1 MRIHRKDQELE
12 NSQFPNLMTILAVI
26 FDLDGTVLDNED
38 EYGAAFRAIL
48 RLLGKKVD
56 KKFPH
61 IGGIGVKENWPRL
74 LAKYKIK
81 TKKTIDELTFET
93 QNEYLKR
100 ISGVTFKKGFE
111 DFISELKGSNIGT
124 ALATSN
130 ARWIIDEVS
139 DILPLSHF
147 FDIVTTGEEV
157 DFKKPEPDLFLLTA
171 QKLGVEASECL
182 VIEDSNAGIEAAHR
196 AGMKAVGIYRDRKH
210 AEELKDADLLIHNF
224 YELSPSL
231 IAAL

>member
-1 MRIHRKDQELE
+1 MSI
-12 NSQFPNLMTILAVI
+12 SAVI

-38 EYGAAFRAIL
+38 EYGAAFRTIL

-56 KKFPH
+56 KKYPH

-74 LAKYKIK
+74 LSKYRIK
-81 TKKTIDELTFET
+81 TKKTVEELTHET

-100 ISGVTFKKGFE
+100 IGEVTFKKGFE
-111 DFISELKGSNIGT
+111 DFVADLKDSGIST

-130 ARWIIDEVS
+130 AWWIVDAIS
-139 DILPLSHF
+139 QIHPLNHF
-147 FDIVTTGEEV
+147 FKTITTGEEV
-157 DFKKPEPDLFLLTA
+157 DFKKPDPDLFLLTA
-171 QKLGVEASECL
+171 QKLEVEPSDCL

-196 AGMKAVGIYRDRKH
+196 AGMRAIGIYRDRKH
-210 AEELKDADLLIHNF
+210 AEELKEADLLIRNF
-224 YELSPSL
+224 YELSQAS

>member
-1 MRIHRKDQELE
+1 
-12 NSQFPNLMTILAVI
+12 MTISAVI

-38 EYGAAFRAIL
+38 EYGAAFRTIL

-56 KKFPH
+56 KKYPH

-81 TKKTIDELTFET
+81 TKKTFEELTLET

-100 ISGVTFKKGFE
+100 IGEVTLKKGFE
-111 DFISELKGSNIGT
+111 NFAVDLKNSGISC

-130 ARWIIDEVS
+130 AWWIVDAISE
-139 DILPLSHF
+139 IHPLSHF
-147 FDIVTTGEEV
+147 FDTITTGEEV
-157 DFKKPEPDLFLLTA
+157 DFKKPDPDLFLLTA
-171 QKLGVEASECL
+171 QKLGMESSECL

-196 AGMKAVGIYRDRKH
+196 AGMKAIGIYRDRNH
-210 AEELKDADLLIHNF
+210 AQELKEADLLIRNF
-224 YELSPSL
+224 YELSPAS

>member
-1 MRIHRKDQELE
+1 MKV
-12 NSQFPNLMTILAVI
+12 SAVI

-38 EYGAAFRAIL
+38 EYGAAFRTIL

-56 KKFPH
+56 KKYPH

-81 TKKTIDELTFET
+81 TKKTFEELTLET

-100 ISGVTFKKGFE
+100 IGEVTLKKGFE
-111 DFISELKGSNIGT
+111 DFVADLKNSGISC

-130 ARWIIDEVS
+130 AWWIVDAISE
-139 DILPLSHF
+139 IHPLSHF
-147 FDIVTTGEEV
+147 FDTITTGEEV
-157 DFKKPEPDLFLLTA
+157 DFKKPDPDLFLLTA
-171 QKLGVEASECL
+171 QKLGMESSECL

-196 AGMKAVGIYRDRKH
+196 AGMKAIGIYRDRNH
-210 AEELKDADLLIHNF
+210 AEELKEADLLIRNF
-224 YELSPSL
+224 YEISPAS

>member
-1 MRIHRKDQELE
+1 
-12 NSQFPNLMTILAVI
+12 MTISAVI

-38 EYGAAFRAIL
+38 EYGAAFRTIL
-48 RLLGKKVD
+48 RLLGKKVE
-56 KKFPH
+56 KKYPH

-81 TKKTIDELTFET
+81 TKKTFEELTLET

-100 ISGVTFKKGFE
+100 IGEVTLKKGFE
-111 DFISELKGSNIGT
+111 DFVADLKNSGISC

-130 ARWIIDEVS
+130 AWWIVEAISE
-139 DILPLSHF
+139 IHPLSHF
-147 FDIVTTGEEV
+147 FDTITTGEEV
-157 DFKKPEPDLFLLTA
+157 DFKKPDPDLFLLTA
-171 QKLGVEASECL
+171 QKIGVESSECL

-196 AGMKAVGIYRDRKH
+196 AGMKAIGIYRDRNH
-210 AEELKDADLLIHNF
+210 AQELKEADLLIRNF
-224 YELSPSL
+224 YELSPAS

>member
-1 MRIHRKDQELE
+1 MKV
-12 NSQFPNLMTILAVI
+12 SAVI

-38 EYGAAFRAIL
+38 EYGASFRAVL

-56 KKFPH
+56 KKYPH

-81 TKKTIDELTFET
+81 TKKTIEELASDT

-100 ISGVTFKKGFE
+100 IGEVTIKYGFE
-111 DFISELKGSNIGT
+111 DFVADLKDSGISC

-130 ARWIIDEVS
+130 AWWIVDAIS
-139 DILPLSHF
+139 QIHPLSHF
-147 FDIVTTGEEV
+147 FKTITTGEEV
-157 DFKKPEPDLFLLTA
+157 DFKKPDPDLFLLTA
-171 QKLGVEASECL
+171 QKLGVEPSECL
-182 VIEDSNAGIEAAHR
+182 VIEDSTAGIEAAHR
-196 AGMKAVGIYRDRKH
+196 AGMKAIGIYRDRKH
-210 AEELKDADLLIHNF
+210 AEELKEADILIRNF
-224 YELSPSL
+224 YELSQTS

>member
-1 MRIHRKDQELE
+1 VKV
-12 NSQFPNLMTILAVI
+12 SAVI

-38 EYGAAFRAIL
+38 EYGAAFRTIL

-56 KKFPH
+56 KKYPH

-81 TKKTIDELTFET
+81 TKKTFEELTLET

-100 ISGVTFKKGFE
+100 IGEVTLKKGFE
-111 DFISELKGSNIGT
+111 DFVADLKNSGISC

-130 ARWIIDEVS
+130 AWWIVDAISE
-139 DILPLSHF
+139 IHPLSHF
-147 FDIVTTGEEV
+147 FDTITTGEEV
-157 DFKKPEPDLFLLTA
+157 DFKKPDPDLFLLTA
-171 QKLGVEASECL
+171 QKLGMESSECL

-196 AGMKAVGIYRDRKH
+196 AGMKASGIYRDRNH
-210 AEELKDADLLIHNF
+210 AEELKEADLLIRNF
-224 YELSPSL
+224 YEISPAS

>member
-1 MRIHRKDQELE
+1 MKV
-12 NSQFPNLMTILAVI
+12 SAVI

-38 EYGAAFRAIL
+38 EYGAAFRAVL

-56 KKFPH
+56 KKYPH

-81 TKKTIDELTFET
+81 TKKTIEELTHET

-100 ISGVTFKKGFE
+100 IGDVTFKKGFE
-111 DFISELKGSNIGT
+111 DFVADLKDSGISC

-130 ARWIIDEVS
+130 ALWIVDATSEIH
-139 DILPLSHF
+139 PLGHF
-147 FDIVTTGEEV
+147 FKTITTGEEV

-171 QKLGVEASECL
+171 QKLGVEPSECL
-182 VIEDSNAGIEAAHR
+182 VIEDSTAGIEAAHR
-196 AGMKAVGIYRDRKH
+196 AGMKAVGIFRDTKH
-210 AEELKDADLLIHNF
+210 AEELKEADLLIRNF
-224 YELSPSL
+224 YELSPAL